1 VGKSIA
7 FAHRLVEERD
17 MTTTDVNTDPMA
29 PEALQRQAAEL
40 LERDRW
46 PRERLDE
53 LTDGRLRR
61 LLDYVVET
69 SPYYREVLGPGA
81 SEVDL
86 ATLPTLPKSILMEHF
101 DEIVTDPRL
110 RRGEIEE
117 FLGAADAGE
126 LFHDEYRVFST
137 SGTSGLS
144 GLFVYSQAEF
154 AHWAAVFLR
163 SFARLGLEPETR
175 LTGIGAPSPL
185 HLSRQ
190 VAAALMAGRGGPRL
204 AVTMPIADIVGAL
217 NEYLPEFL
225 VSYPTILAL
234 LAEEQLNGNLDI
246 APRVLVSVSEVL
258 TEDAARRIEQAW
270 AKPVEMYA
278 STEVGVIAVG
288 SLSRTGMHVC
298 EEAIVEVVDENDQ
311 AVRPGM
317 PGAKVLLT
325 NLVNRAQPLIR
336 YELNDSVVMADGP
349 GPDGLPYERIERVD
363 GRSDDVLEL
372 PSSQTGMVKVHP
384 YLLRAP
390 FARLPEVVQYQIVHR
405 EDSLLVRV
413 VPRRDAPGDLVEVV
427 TKSMRKAVS
436 AAGATIPVEVV
447 VVGNIEREPGH
458 AAKVKLV
465 LSEVPVGR

>member
-1 VGKSIA
+1 
-7 FAHRLVEERD
+7 
-17 MTTTDVNTDPMA
+17 
-29 PEALQRQAAEL
+29 
-40 LERDRW
+40 
-46 PRERLDE
+46 
-53 LTDGRLRR
+53 
-61 LLDYVVET
+61 
-69 SPYYREVLGPGA
+69 
-81 SEVDL
+81 
-86 ATLPTLPKSILMEHF
+86 
-101 DEIVTDPRL
+101 
-110 RRGEIEE
+110 
-117 FLGAADAGE
+117 
-126 LFHDEYRVFST
+126 
-137 SGTSGLS
+137 
-144 GLFVYSQAEF
+144 
-154 AHWAAVFLR
+154 
-163 SFARLGLEPETR
+163 
-175 LTGIGAPSPL
+175 
-185 HLSRQ
+185 
-190 VAAALMAGRGGPRL
+190 
-204 AVTMPIADIVGAL
+204 MPIPDIVGAL

-372 PSSQTGMVKVHP
+372 PSSQAGMVKVHP